1 MGTDFYQ
8 VFFAD
13 SSGPILI
20 VNVLKLTN
28 HATLSYT
35 FCQKRRQLSHKKNRR
50 HDRRMDHASPPRCVL
65 GELWRAHTD
74 KKTGEAHG
82 RI

>member
-20 VNVLKLTN
+20 VNVLKLIN
-28 HATLSYT
+28 LANLSYT
-35 FCQKRRQLSHKKNRR
+35 FRQKRRQFSPKKNGVMTVEWTIP
-50 HDRRMDHASPPRCVL
+50 HPPV
-65 GELWRAHTD
+65 RA
-74 KKTGEAHG
+74 
-82 RI
+82 R